1 MPDFITITVLKYRLA
16 FILGKRLI
24 DLSDKRCKLSY
35 KELILNTSPNI
46 VWDYLYGDN

>member
-35 KELILNTSPNI
+35 KELIMDTSQI
-46 VWDYLYGDN
+46 IIWDYLYGEN